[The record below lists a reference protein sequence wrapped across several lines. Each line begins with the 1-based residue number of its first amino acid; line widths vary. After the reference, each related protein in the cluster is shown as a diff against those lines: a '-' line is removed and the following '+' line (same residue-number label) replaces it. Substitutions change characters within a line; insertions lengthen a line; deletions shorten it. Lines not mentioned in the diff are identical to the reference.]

1 MAGALPEQ
9 LDIDS
14 LVSHLQAA
22 QQQSTTI
29 SHRDG
34 TRLLRAAQNLVT
46 TLEKPASRLVAIAK
60 GPAPHAA
67 LRVAFNIKLFDAF
80 DTETSTA
87 RDLAQRCG
95 IDPVLMARIM
105 RALLCVGIF
114 DEVGEDTYAHNLL
127 SRPLTNPAARAMIRG
142 MAETTDIMPKLP
154 DYLASLDY
162 RNPDDR
168 HDSLFGFA
176 HQTDLNMYEWLQA
189 RPKQMK
195 IFNDFQTANAQ
206 LNDGSVQR
214 ILESLLISGD
224 ELGTNRGQ
232 SEQDGDKVLFVDVG
246 GGRGEALRKF
256 RRNHPELRGRVIIE
270 DLPKV
275 IEGQE
280 VEEGVE
286 AIAHDFFTP
295 QPVTGA

>member
-9 LDIDS
+9 FDVDS

-22 QQQSTTI
+22 QESTTI
-29 SHRDG
+29 SHSDS

-46 TLEKPASRLVAIAK
+46 TLEKPANRLVAIAK

-67 LRVAFNIKLFDAF
+67 LRVAFNIKLFEAF

-95 IDPVLMARIM
+95 VDPVLMARIM
-105 RALLCVGIF
+105 RALLCIGIF
-114 DEVGEDTYAHNLL
+114 DEVGEETYTHNLL
-127 SRPLTNPAARAMIRG
+127 SRPLMNPAARAMVRG

-162 RNPDDR
+162 RNPNDR
-168 HDSLFGFA
+168 HNSFFGFA

-189 RPKQMK
+189 HPEQMK

-206 LNDGSVQR
+206 MNEGGVRR
-214 ILESLLISGD
+214 ILESLLVSGD
-224 ELGTNRGQ
+224 NIGTNTGQ
-232 SEQDGDKVLFVDVG
+232 DNDKVLFVDVG

-256 RRNHPELRGRVIIE
+256 RRNHPELRGRIIIE

-280 VEEGVE
+280 VGDGVE

-295 QPVTGA
+295 QPITGT

>member
-1 MAGALPEQ
+1 MAGALPEHF
-9 LDIDS
+9 DVDS

-22 QQQSTTI
+22 QESTTI
-29 SHRDG
+29 SHSDS

-46 TLEKPASRLVAIAK
+46 TLEKPANRLVAIAK

-67 LRVAFNIKLFDAF
+67 LRVAFNIKLFEAF

-95 IDPVLMARIM
+95 VDPVLMARIM
-105 RALLCVGIF
+105 RALLCIGIF
-114 DEVGEDTYAHNLL
+114 DEAGEETYTHNLL
-127 SRPLTNPAARAMIRG
+127 SRPLMNPAARAMVRG

-162 RNPDDR
+162 RNPNDR
-168 HDSLFGFA
+168 HNSFFGFA

-189 RPKQMK
+189 HPEQMK

-206 LNDGSVQR
+206 LNEGGVRR
-214 ILESLLISGD
+214 ILESLLVSGD
-224 ELGTNRGQ
+224 NLGTNA
-232 SEQDGDKVLFVDVG
+232 EDKDRVLFVDVG

-256 RRNHPELRGRVIIE
+256 RRSHPELRGRVIIE

-280 VEEGVE
+280 VDDGVE

-295 QPVTGA
+295 QPIPGT

>member
-14 LVSHLQAA
+14 LVSQLQAA
-22 QQQSTTI
+22 QGSTTI
-29 SHRDG
+29 SHSDS

-46 TLEKPASRLVAIAK
+46 TLEKPANRLVAIAK

-67 LRVAFNIKLFDAF
+67 LRVAFNIKLFEAF
-80 DTETSTA
+80 HTETSTTQ
-87 RDLAQRCG
+87 DLAQRCG
-95 IDPVLMARIM
+95 VDPVLMARIM
-105 RALLCVGIF
+105 RALLCIGIF
-114 DEVGEDTYAHNLL
+114 DEVGKETYTHNLL
-127 SRPLTNPAARAMIRG
+127 SRPLMNPAARAMIRG

-154 DYLASLDY
+154 DYLASLNY
-162 RNPDDR
+162 RNPHDR
-168 HDSLFGFA
+168 HNSFFGFA
-176 HQTDLNMYEWLQA
+176 HKTDLNMYEWLQA
-189 RPKQMK
+189 HPEQMK

-206 LNDGSVQR
+206 LNEGSVQR
-214 ILESLLISGD
+214 ILESLLVSGD
-224 ELGTNRGQ
+224 NLGTNAGR
-232 SEQDGDKVLFVDVG
+232 SEQENNKVLFVDVG

-270 DLPKV
+270 DLPMV

-280 VEEGVE
+280 VEERVE

-295 QPVTGA
+295 QPITGA

>member
-9 LDIDS
+9 FDVDS

-22 QQQSTTI
+22 QESTTI
-29 SHRDG
+29 SHSDS

-46 TLEKPASRLVAIAK
+46 ALEKPANRLVAIAK

-67 LRVAFNIKLFDAF
+67 LRVAFNIKLFEAF

-95 IDPVLMARIM
+95 VDPVLMARIM
-105 RALLCVGIF
+105 RALLCIGIF
-114 DEVGEDTYAHNLL
+114 DEGGEETYTHNLL
-127 SRPLTNPAARAMIRG
+127 SRPLMNPAARAMVRG

-154 DYLASLDY
+154 DYLASLNY
-162 RNPDDR
+162 RNPNDR
-168 HDSLFGFA
+168 HSSFFGFA

-189 RPKQMK
+189 HPEQMR

-206 LNDGSVQR
+206 MNEGGVRR
-214 ILESLLISGD
+214 ILESLLVSGD
-224 ELGTNRGQ
+224 NIGTNAGQ
-232 SEQDGDKVLFVDVG
+232 DNNKVLFVDVG

-256 RRNHPELRGRVIIE
+256 RRNHPELRGRIIIE

-275 IEGQE
+275 IEGQA
-280 VEEGVE
+280 VEDGVE

-295 QPVTGA
+295 QPITGA

>member
-22 QQQSTTI
+22 QASTTI
-29 SHRDG
+29 SHSDS

-46 TLEKPASRLVAIAK
+46 TLEKPANRLVAIAK
-60 GPAPHAA
+60 GPAVHAA
-67 LRVAFNIKLFDAF
+67 LRVAFNIKLFEAF
-80 DTETSTA
+80 DAETSTA
-87 RDLAQRCG
+87 QDLAQRCG
-95 IDPVLMARIM
+95 VDPVLMARIM
-105 RALLCVGIF
+105 RALLCIGIF
-114 DEVGEDTYAHNLL
+114 DEVGEETYTHNLL
-127 SRPLTNPAARAMIRG
+127 SRPLMNPAARAMVRG

-154 DYLASLDY
+154 DYLASLNY

-168 HDSLFGFA
+168 HNSFFGFA
-176 HQTDLNMYEWLQA
+176 HKTDLNMYEWLQA
-189 RPKQMK
+189 HPEQMK
-195 IFNDFQTANAQ
+195 IFNDFQTANAE
-206 LNDGSVQR
+206 LNEESVQR
-214 ILESLLISGD
+214 ILASLLD
-224 ELGTNRGQ
+224 NPGTNADQ
-232 SEQDGDKVLFVDVG
+232 SEQDNNKVLFVDVG

>member
-9 LDIDS
+9 FDVDS

-22 QQQSTTI
+22 QESTTI
-29 SHRDG
+29 SHSDS

-46 TLEKPASRLVAIAK
+46 TLEKPANRLVAIAK

-67 LRVAFNIKLFDAF
+67 LRVAFNIKLFEAF
-80 DTETSTA
+80 DTETSTGK
-87 RDLAQRCG
+87 DLAQRCG
-95 IDPVLMARIM
+95 VDLVLMARIM
-105 RALLCVGIF
+105 RALLCIGIF
-114 DEVGEDTYAHNLL
+114 DEVGEETYTHNLL
-127 SRPLTNPAARAMIRG
+127 SRPLMNPAARAMIRG

-154 DYLASLDY
+154 DYLASLNY
-162 RNPDDR
+162 RNPNDR
-168 HDSLFGFA
+168 HNSFFGFA

-189 RPKQMK
+189 HPEQMK

-206 LNDGSVQR
+206 FNEGSVQR
-214 ILESLLISGD
+214 ILESLLVSGD
-224 ELGTNRGQ
+224 NLGTNAGQ
-232 SEQDGDKVLFVDVG
+232 SEQDNDKVLFVDVG

-256 RRNHPELRGRVIIE
+256 RRVHPELRGRVIIE
-270 DLPKV
+270 DLPMV

-295 QPVTGA
+295 QPVIGA